1 MTTTLRHPYFIFFKA
16 GITRYKSNLFGSRK
30 VFSTTSSS
38 LDTLQTVRNLGISAH
53 IDAGKTTCTE
63 RMLLFSGAIAR
74 AGEVHDGDTV
84 TDFMVQERERG
95 ITIKAAA
102 ISFGWKNHILNLID
116 TPGHVDFTM
125 EVERSMRVLDGSVL
139 LYDAVNGVEAQS
151 ETVFSQAMRY
161 DVAKIAFANK
171 MDREGASIDNVAKS
185 MKKRLGVEPLVLSNA
200 LGEAG
205 GFAGAVDLI
214 SMEMI
219 AHTDLSGNTLWRKGL
234 IDEEVLKSLKEDKQ
248 IDVEEQYQVFL
259 LKHEKETQEK
269 YDNSVEFRTNVR
281 GVKVRRSFATVEEAQ
296 VMAKVFQRKYPKDN
310 LYIGKVGAWLPWD
323 PSEHL
328 MPEVEY
334 AEKELNELM
343 RRYKENE
350 ANKEIF
356 FAEERES
363 KIKAQKEENERRKRE
378 NAAAQQKAL
387 EDASAPVHPTEGA
400 LRE

>member
-1 MTTTLRHPYFIFFKA
+1 M
-16 GITRYKSNLFGSRK
+16 SRRE
-30 VFSTTSSS
+30 V
-38 LDTLQTVRNLGISAH
+38 LP
-53 IDAGKTTCTE
+53 KTE
-63 RMLLFSGAIAR
+63 
-74 AGEVHDGDTV
+74 E
-84 TDFMVQERERG
+84 
-95 ITIKAAA
+95 
-102 ISFGWKNHILNLID
+102 
-116 TPGHVDFTM
+116 
-125 EVERSMRVLDGSVL
+125 DGSVVDYL
-139 LYDAVNGVEAQS
+139 DEDPEVPTQKYCIVSFLSPEKVIQDKQRFFFKEFIQFMNYDWKV
-151 ETVFSQAMRY
+151 
-161 DVAKIAFANK
+161 
-171 MDREGASIDNVAKS
+171 
-185 MKKRLGVEPLVLSNA
+185 
-200 LGEAG
+200 
-205 GFAGAVDLI
+205 
-214 SMEMI
+214 
-219 AHTDLSGNTLWRKGL
+219 KGL
-234 IDEEVLKSLKEDKQ
+234 EHFMAFLSKKYNVKIDDLLKDAEEFGKVRDKE
-248 IDVEEQYQVFL
+248 ICETDVEEQYQVFL

-281 GVKVRRSFATVEEAQ
+281 GVKVRRCFATVEEAQ

-400 LRE
+400 IRE